1 MEDWKLIAEFPNYDV
16 SSLGNIRN
24 NKTGKQMKL
33 CVKSGYYHVC
43 FVNDNSKKSFKV
55 HRLVAM
61 AFIEN
66 PEHKLEVNHKDKNKL
81 NNSLSNDEKIECF
94 MERFKVLTTL
104 LQLSLF
110 SDGFTQV

>member
-1 MEDWKLIAEFPNYDV
+1 MEDWKLIADFPNYDV

-66 PEHKLEVNHKDKNKL
+66 PEHKLEVNHKDKNKTNVKYL
-81 NNSLSNDEKIECF
+81 AYLASSKDVGISHTNKGKL
-94 MERFKVLTTL
+94 
-104 LQLSLF
+104 
-110 SDGFTQV
+110 